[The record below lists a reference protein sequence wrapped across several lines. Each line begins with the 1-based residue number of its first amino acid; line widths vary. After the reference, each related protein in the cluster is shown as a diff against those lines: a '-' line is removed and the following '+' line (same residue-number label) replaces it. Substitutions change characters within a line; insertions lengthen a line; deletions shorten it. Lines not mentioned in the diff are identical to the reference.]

1 MLELFA
7 YAIGIMYS
15 PGPVNLLGLNGGIQG
30 KTKQNLP
37 YFTGV
42 AIAMLILF
50 VSLNVVGGSLVTEES
65 LPFVSAVGGCYILYI
80 ASKLI
85 SARIQIDNNKMED
98 SLSFKDGLVLQ
109 LLNPKGFIATLPIV
123 TIQFPAAGIHGASSL
138 FWIFVLCLLAFGAP
152 TSYSVIGGLI
162 GRRIQQPI
170 YFRAF
175 NVLMALMLAFVAIDI
190 FHQNVYTPWFK

>member
-1 MLELFA
+1 MLEIFA

-50 VSLNVVGGSLVTEES
+50 VSLNVVGGSLVTEDS
-65 LPFVSAVGGCYILYI
+65 LPFVSAAGCGYILYI
-80 ASKLI
+80 ASKLMV
-85 SARIQIDNNKMED
+85 ARVQIDNKEIDD
-98 SLSFKDGLVLQ
+98 SLTFKDGLVLQ
-109 LLNPKGFIATLPIV
+109 LLNPKGLIATLPIV
-123 TIQFPAAGIHGASSL
+123 TIQFPAAGIHGTSSL
-138 FWIFVLCLLAFGAP
+138 FWIFVLSILAFGAP

-162 GRRIQQPI
+162 GRRIRQPN
-170 YFRAF
+170 YFRVF

-190 FHQNVYTPWFK
+190 FYQNVYTPWFK